1 MKTYLLETTS
11 ESLAPV
17 KLAFR
22 VVMENRI
29 PQRMRNCLAGLYREL
44 GPGMSFQHVAQIR
57 SFVADESSAAT
68 AQGLD
73 GLAEYLDKVFSELSA
88 VLDGM
93 DYCPDCE
100 D

>member
-1 MKTYLLETTS
+1 MKTYALETTV
-11 ESLAPV
+11 EMLVPV

-44 GPGMSFQHVAQIR
+44 VPGLTFQQVAR
-57 SFVADESSAAT
+57 VRAFVADEAYAAD

-73 GLAEYLDKVFSELSA
+73 DLAGSIYNVFSELSA

-93 DYCPDCE
+93 DDCPDSE
-100 D
+100 G

>member
-22 VVMENRI
+22 LVMENRI

-44 GPGMSFQHVAQIR
+44 APDMTFQEVARIR

-73 GLAEYLDKVFSELSA
+73 DLADSLDKVFSELST

-93 DYCPDCE
+93 DYYTDSE
-100 D
+100 G